1 MKVRYITI
9 ASEES
14 QEAKEKLQKVE
25 EYCRQ
30 LGGMEVSSLQT
41 VNGKDYIQVAFEDKF
56 YSEEMK
62 RLIEECQENE
72 WPEGEKICK
81 NSRNILEAYLKAKE
95 AFKERNEALEGQQIS
110 EPKSPAYVALLQ
122 AGSFKNFLARRIVRK
137 VMQEY
142 SQKGEKHASRE
153 KWR

>member
-30 LGGMEVSSLQT
+30 LGGLEVSSLRT
-41 VNGKDYIQVAFEDKF
+41 LGGKDYIQVALEDKF
-56 YSEEMK
+56 FSDEMK

-72 WPEGEKICK
+72 WLEGEQICK
-81 NSRNILEAYLKAKE
+81 SSRNILEAYSKAKK
-95 AFKERNEALEGQQIS
+95 AFHERSETLEDKTKP

-122 AGSFKNFLARRIVRK
+122 AGSFKNFLARRIVRR
-137 VMQEY
+137 VMEEY
-142 SQKGEKHASRE
+142 SKTEKERQ
-153 KWR
+153 